1 MSVLHCSINVW
12 VAVLTN
18 MNRYD
23 LLTKLHSEM
32 CFLHYKIHYEALP
45 YFLFFFLLIFY
56 IMKEHTLSK
65 DLMNLACLSVS
76 NSLSCI
82 HGSLIW
88 KMYNGQ
94 VIHH

>member
-23 LLTKLHSEM
+23 LLKSYILRCAFYITQFIMKL
-32 CFLHYKIHYEALP
+32 Y
-45 YFLFFFLLIFY
+45 LIFY
-56 IMKEHTLSK
+56 IMKYHTFSK
-65 DLMNLACLSVS
+65 DFMNLACLSVS

-82 HGSLIW
+82 CGSLIW